1 MDRKMDE
8 RGWIFSN
15 AKKYKR
21 GLKCYI
27 FVTMSFYACNQF
39 SEAYNGL
46 IDCGNSRVESE
57 TTRGDTTQVNM

>member
-1 MDRKMDE
+1 MDRKIDE
-8 RGWIFSN
+8 RGGIFGK

-46 IDCGNSRVESE
+46 IDSGKSRVESSRKRLE
-57 TTRGDTTQVNM
+57 AILHR